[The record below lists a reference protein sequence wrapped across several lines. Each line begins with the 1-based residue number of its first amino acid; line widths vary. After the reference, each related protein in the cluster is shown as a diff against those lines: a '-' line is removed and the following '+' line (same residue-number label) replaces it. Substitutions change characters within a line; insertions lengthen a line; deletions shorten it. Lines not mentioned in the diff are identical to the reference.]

1 MIADTLNNCLTILPM
16 LDNLTALS
24 PHVAVRFCSRK
35 NHKMP
40 LACLILRLRYSMQKI
55 IYGGRYL
62 GRESVQDSCVL
73 SANPNNVHRPIFCRI
88 KRCPLI
94 LTRVHT
100 MPQNKSPQQNIPHA
114 QIEQHQT
121 NPCAAKE

>member
-1 MIADTLNNCLTILPM
+1 MDELINNCLTIIPM
-16 LDNLTALS
+16 LDNLSALS
-24 PHVAVRFCSRK
+24 PHVAVRFCRRK

-40 LACLILRLRYSMQKI
+40 LARLILRLRSSMQKI

-94 LTRVHT
+94 LTRDHT
-100 MPQNKSPQQNIPHA
+100 MPQNKSPQQSNTQA
-114 QIEQHQT
+114 QIEQNQ
-121 NPCAAKE
+121 

>member
-16 LDNLTALS
+16 LDNLTVPS
-24 PHVAVRFCSRK
+24 HHVAVRFGHRK

-40 LACLILRLRYSMQKI
+40 LARLILDCVIQCKI

-73 SANPNNVHRPIFCRI
+73 LTNPNNVHRPIFGQI
-88 KRCPLI
+88 SGVLSHSQE
-94 LTRVHT
+94 THA
-100 MPQNKSPQQNIPHA
+100 MPQNKSPQQNTPHA
-114 QIEQHQT
+114 QIEQHQIT
-121 NPCAAKE
+121 PCAAKE